1 MAALL
6 YLFFNNPPNKKKKS
20 PYIKNGWLYY
30 FRTHPPPPFSL
41 SLLLSF
47 SLRAPPPSS
56 KTYTLLQGAKKKK
69 RGVWLHVSYI
79 VTCLFLFS
87 LWPPTSPPLF
97 FPLSLALSFSIPLT
111 LPSPSSPDQSRI
123 RQTCLVSL
131 SLARSHAT
139 TLAFCIADPDTN
151 LSNMATLYSPE
162 PPPLCFKKKKRNYFG
177 AAAVG
182 LGTRLYIYVCVCER
196 VRVYE
201 CWGGIER
208 EREWVREGGWE
219 NLPQPCPDLHQIVLL
234 KKLTT
239 CGGDGNRS
247 GYAKPRFHL

>member
-1 MAALL
+1 MAD
-6 YLFFNNPPNKKKKS
+6 
-20 PYIKNGWLYY
+20 YIISE
-30 FRTHPPPPFSL
+30 RTPSSFLSL
-41 SLLLSF
+41 SP
-47 SLRAPPPSS
+47 SLFLPPRAPS
-56 KTYTLLQGAKKKK
+56 LLKNVHIVTRSKKKK

-162 PPPLCFKKKKRNYFG
+162 PPPLCFKKKRNYFG